1 MVDSV
6 DEEMAFQQLKQIF
19 PTAGILT
26 KDDSDTDT
34 ASEDDELPSVSL
46 YTFIDKKLIIF
57 CQFSE
62 EIKFQHHF

>member
-6 DEEMAFQQLKQIF
+6 DEEIAFQQLKHIF

-46 YTFIDKKLIIF
+46 CCFNDKKVMIAS
-57 CQFSE
+57 QKAE
-62 EIKFQHHF
+62 EIKF